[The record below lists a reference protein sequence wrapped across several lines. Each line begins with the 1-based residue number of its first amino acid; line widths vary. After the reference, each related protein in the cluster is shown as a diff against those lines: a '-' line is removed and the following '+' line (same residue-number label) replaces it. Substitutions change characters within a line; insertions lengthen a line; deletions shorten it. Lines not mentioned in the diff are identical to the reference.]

1 MNQISSTIDKL
12 HNDKIIYLEKKKK
25 KEQKKKNILKGLYKK
40 LDKLENSK
48 NKNYDNYLIHKTKI
62 TDVITEIE
70 NELKLGES
78 YYDELNYWDK
88 SIDILVDYY
97 DIIDNNKNNNK
108 ILNMD
113 DIFNT
118 KVVDNTKSDLYNKYL
133 KNTKNINIKKDN
145 NLRTC
150 KNNNCKNKDLT
161 LHISDGYFSC
171 MNCGYSEELI
181 IEGDKT
187 SYKELS
193 NENSVYAYKRI
204 NHFNEWLS
212 QFQGKEST
220 DIPDILYK
228 RILLELKKE
237 RVNDIEDIDIMKMR
251 KILKNLGYNK
261 YYEHIPHILTKIGK
275 SPPKLTREIEE
286 ELRYMFK
293 QIQEPFSI
301 HCPKNRKNF
310 LSYSYTLHKFC
321 ELLGLDDIA
330 KLFPMLK
337 SREKLKEQDILW
349 RDICKHL
356 KWEYIPSI

>member
-1 MNQISSTIDKL
+1 MNKISSTIDKL
-12 HNDKIIYLEKKKK
+12 HNDKIKNLNKTKNKKDKKTRILE
-25 KEQKKKNILKGLYKK
+25 ILYKK
-40 LDKLENSK
+40 LKKLENNK
-48 NKNYDNYLIHKTKI
+48 NKNYDNYLVEKTKI
-62 TDVITEIE
+62 VDEIEKIE
-70 NELKLGES
+70 NEIKNCNS

-97 DIIDNNKNNNK
+97 DIIDNNKKNK
-108 ILNMD
+108 ILNINN
-113 DIFNT
+113 IFNT
-118 KVVDNTKSDLYNKYL
+118 DVVDNTKTKLYNKYL
-133 KNTKNINIKKDN
+133 KNTKNINIKKDSN
-145 NLRTC
+145 IRKC
-150 KNNNCKNKDLT
+150 INCKNVDLT
-161 LHISDGYFSC
+161 IHISNGYFSC

-193 NENSVYAYKRI
+193 NENSIYAYKRI

-220 DIPDILYK
+220 DIPEILYNK
-228 RILLELKKE
+228 VLAELKKE
-237 RVNDIEDIDIMKMR
+237 RINNIDDIDIIKMR

-275 SPPKLTREIEE
+275 TPPKLNREVEE
-286 ELRYMFK
+286 KLRLMFK

-301 HCPKNRKNF
+301 YCPKNRKNF

-321 ELLGLDDIA
+321 ELLELDDIS

-337 SREKLKEQDILW
+337 SREKLKEQDNLW
-349 RDICKHL
+349 KDICNYL
-356 KWEYIPSI
+356 KWQFIPSI